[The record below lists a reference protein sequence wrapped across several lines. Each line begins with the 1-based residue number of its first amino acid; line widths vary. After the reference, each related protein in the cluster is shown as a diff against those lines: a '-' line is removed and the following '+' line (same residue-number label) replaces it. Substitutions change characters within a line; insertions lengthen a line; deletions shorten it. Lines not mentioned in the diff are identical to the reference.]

1 VVHSSATNGTVPSV
15 RGAPRDAH
23 REYSKTQPG
32 PRRIGLTVLPR
43 TTRSFR
49 AVHIP
54 GRTKNLLGCC
64 PPPEE
69 TNLVGSQGQT
79 SKTPLRVACCFAPL
93 QAWSSRPK
101 PQLRS
106 NQHLIKQQQKS
117 LGSTVAMICHVTGH
131 GSMLL
136 VSSLVQL

>member
-69 TNLVGSQGQT
+69 TNLVGSQVKLHT
-79 SKTPLRVACCFAPL
+79 DFPWLFVLPCCLSPL
-93 QAWSSRPK
+93 QGSSSRPM

-106 NQHLIKQQQKS
+106 NQHPFKQPKKV
-117 LGSTVAMICHVTGH
+117 GEEDGMICHRSCEHVA
-131 GSMLL
+131 
-136 VSSLVQL
+136 